1 MNPLLLILIQAGFN
15 IGAAHAGSEVGN
27 VIKTTGFLIDAARAI
42 DELYEKEAGQPLDW
56 TSLRHHGHLPPAG
69 EEVDS
74 QEGESLEADLAAG
87 PDDHNPNPDDPD
99 ES

>member
-56 TSLRHHGHLPPAG
+56 SSLRHHEHLPPAG
-69 EEVDS
+69 TAP
-74 QEGESLEADLAAG
+74 EG
-87 PDDHNPNPDDPD
+87 NPEGDDPD

>member
-1 MNPLLLILIQAGFN
+1 MNPLLLILIEAGFN

-56 TSLRHHGHLPPAG
+56 SSLRHHKHLPPPGVESPDVPSSTGPEAS
-69 EEVDS
+69 EEDTA
-74 QEGESLEADLAAG
+74 EGPL
-87 PDDHNPNPDDPD
+87 PDAPPGV
-99 ES
+99 